1 MTVDAVP
8 RNKDF
13 EADNMKKTM
22 GDADGPDVF
31 VASLGREVPTYIDPR
46 VDLILN
52 KRTAAVFKRLD
63 YHIPFKMR
71 GNYKPE
77 WLPHEY
83 AEHMGKAGEIRVNMQ
98 GFVLCSSRTKGTGE
112 LCGSLAV
119 NRTNVCRNH
128 GGALHPADKK
138 LSAENILECPPD
150 RVDNLDRVQRFSQ
163 GFLKI
168 EDLTDEEITGGYVMM
183 DDGRPINSA
192 KLGIKIQQNLV
203 RELHRRMNSFMQ
215 MKLPTMLK
223 RVADIAES
231 DIAEPETSLKAA
243 IWLSERQMGK
253 TPEVIISH
261 VTGAPYETLL
271 DRVESGSREDYRKSI
286 ESSRVF
292 DGSTESEQ
300 RAISN
305 GSGTPGVYS
314 ENGEPLDVFEVDD
327 GEEDPEVDESFLL
340 GNVAGSESVGFE
352 GNDVRVHGFLNDGRS
367 DNGGP
372 SSRDQDTGSAL
383 SAAEA
388 LEAKAKKAKEIIAAR
403 KKAQRRRF
411 AARATGATT
420 TQDMWWLP
428 HFKKNM
434 IYRSGKFVQEG
445 WRCLLVCPDDQSERM
460 LAKIEADAN
469 EST

>member
-261 VTGAPYETLL
+261 VTGAPY
-271 DRVESGSREDYRKSI
+271 
-286 ESSRVF
+286 
-292 DGSTESEQ
+292 
-300 RAISN
+300 
-305 GSGTPGVYS
+305 GVYS